1 AISPSLVEAEL
12 GSTMVLEC
20 EFTGAKQLPLDLT
33 HALFIWRFKGHKV
46 AEFNEREI
54 VYRDGAHFF
63 VSELQN
69 GNASLLLANI
79 SVADE
84 GEYLC
89 FVLDMPNKQEK
100 NISLKV
106 KACPKLSISNDLV
119 IKNEKTFLV
128 GSINGFYPRDI
139 TAVFLRDEEILKG
152 SVLQTVEVNDDRTFN
167 AQLIHYITPTNHDA
181 NVTFSCLV
189 NYSALREPQKE
200 SFQLTFGERP
210 KVKIK
215 SDAFIKNK
223 DQTVGCE
230 VTGYFPEAVAVN
242 LLVNGT
248 RLSKLARNK
257 DGTYSSV
264 EWFPFTPRE
273 SDEGTEITCEIQHA
287 TLKHPIAEK
296 VLVHLTGKST
306 SFVKGKV
313 QKSLSLFLFFSGSG
327 INLMLMFQCFLAKPL
342 ISEITEH
349 QSEDESKMKLAVN
362 IRNFY
367 PEAIEIKWGSNE
379 LQREDLETLMETSS
393 NEDETY
399 NITATC
405 QIAIERLNGQD
416 LEIIIDHCS
425 MELPVSKKIGA
436 DHPGIQGQPS
446 VSITIQQPLF
456 FGSPAVLSCSVDHF
470 FPKCLTISWFKE
482 QRMGSLL
489 PIKQDTAHRVIRDGP
504 FRGPQNKYHL
514 TELLI
519 FMPSLKDDQGGKYI
533 CRVVHETLDE
543 PIERRFD
550 PLKILVYYFIRTLH
564 HSSDEQLKL
573 CFKAHNF
580 YPKDI
585 IFDWGEGCGT
595 RKRALSEETIT
606 NNEDGS
612 FSACSVCDLSETLGD
627 IRSFEF
633 IVKVSHESLHTP
645 EYRSVTN
652 RSPGIRG
659 CPVVSE
665 IAKFPLIQGS
675 QTSFSCSISQ
685 YFPKNLD
692 VFWFK
697 KKKKLTRRR
706 LSIMALTEKT
716 KTYSLETQLNIIPT
730 ISEDQDA
737 EYICEVNHIRL
748 KTPIRRSTGML
759 SVMG

>member
-1 AISPSLVEAEL
+1 MALQRGESVFLPSLLFSFLLAGINSQAISPSLVEAEL

-296 VLVHLTGKST
+296 VLVHLTEEESRKD
-306 SFVKGKV
+306 
-313 QKSLSLFLFFSGSG
+313 LSLTVGLGVAIPCLLIVAG
-327 INLMLMFQCFLAKPL
+327 GLIWYMLKAKPL

-489 PIKQDTAHRVIRDGP
+489 PIKQDSKSDDTEGDSRCNSSMQHSGAAHRVIRDGP

-550 PLKILVYYFIRTLH
+550 PLKILAVPTVTEVEDI
-564 HSSDEQLKL
+564 SEGDEQLKL

-612 FSACSVCDLSETLGD
+612 FSAC
-627 IRSFEF
+627 R
-633 IVKVSHESLHTP
+633 
-645 EYRSVTN
+645 
-652 RSPGIRG
+652 IRG

-697 KKKKLTRRR
+697 KKGVEECILMKKTD
-706 LSIMALTEKT
+706 KT
-716 KTYSLETQLNIIPT
+716 KIVNNGPYRKDEDLQSRNT
-730 ISEDQDA
+730 I
-737 EYICEVNHIRL
+737 EYYPNHL
-748 KTPIRRSTGML
+748 
-759 SVMG
+759 